1 MRRSALFLL
10 CTTVLTV
17 FASACGDDDSDPA
30 TSTPTLPA
38 TLLPTA
44 SFAVPG
50 NDLLAAGP
58 VFTGAAEGD
67 KLAAIA
73 TGDFN
78 ADGSVDLALG
88 AAFADGPGG
97 EDAGAVYIFF
107 GPLPIGGDEV
117 SVEDAA
123 VTLTGAAGSQTGR
136 SLAAG
141 DLTGDGIDDLAIGAP
156 AAGPGS
162 VYLLAGATGL
172 AAADDMSLGAS
183 ELLASGAADGDFFA
197 FTLATGDFNGDGT
210 DDLAAG
216 ALLADGPDGS
226 RENAG
231 AVYVVHGGART
242 GPLDLGAGAADA
254 TLHGAEA
261 GDRLGEAVAASDFNG
276 DGRTDLVA
284 VATFGDGPENARE
297 NAGETYVFTGGVT
310 GVIDLA
316 EVSPPVTILG
326 IDEGDQL
333 GQSVASLDFNGDG
346 FDDLILGAVSADGS
360 DNLQNIAGEV
370 ALVLG
375 SEAPP
380 AVIDAAGLPIV
391 FGAAESRLGRSVAAG
406 DLNGDGYGDALLAG
420 PMQPDRGVVYIVLG
434 GADGAFPGGA
444 GEADAAI
451 EGRADGD
458 SLGSQVSGSPA
469 VRAADL
475 DGDGRDDVVVAA
487 ARANGGRGEVLVFYW
502 RPS

>member
-1 MRRSALFLL
+1 MRRSVLLLL

-17 FASACGDDDSDPA
+17 LTSACGDDDSSDPA

-38 TLLPTA
+38 TLSPTH

-50 NDLLAAGP
+50 NDLLAPGP

-88 AAFADGPGG
+88 AAFADGPSG

-107 GPLPIGGDEV
+107 GPLPLARDEV
-117 SVEDAA
+117 SVGDAD
-123 VTLTGAAGSQTGR
+123 VVLTGAAGSQTGR

-141 DLTGDGIDDLAIGAP
+141 DFDGDGSDELAIGAP
-156 AAGPGS
+156 AAGPGY
-162 VYLLAGATGL
+162 VYVLAGGPEFGVESDLSSDAFRLGIGG
-172 AAADDMSLGAS
+172 AD
-183 ELLASGAADGDFFA
+183 DGDFFGN
-197 FTLATGDFNGDGT
+197 TIVTGDYNGDGT

-216 ALLADGPDGS
+216 AFLADGPDGS
-226 RENAG
+226 REDAG
-231 AVYVVHGGART
+231 AVYVVHGALPGAFDPGSRVAT
-242 GPLDLGAGAADA
+242 A

-261 GDRLGEAVAASDFNG
+261 GDRLGEALTAGDLNG

-284 VATFGDGPENARE
+284 VATFGDGPDNERE
-297 NAGETYVFTGGVT
+297 NAGEAYVFTGGIA
-310 GVIDLA
+310 GKIDLA
-316 EVSPPVTILG
+316 EGSPPVAVLG
-326 IDEGDQL
+326 IDKGDQL
-333 GQSVASLDFNGDG
+333 GHSVASLDFNGDG

-375 SEAPP
+375 SDAPP
-380 AVIDAAGLPIV
+380 AVIDAADLQIA
-391 FGAAESRLGRSVAAG
+391 FGTLESRLGRSVAAG

-420 PMQPDRGVVYIVLG
+420 PEKPDRGVVYIVLG
-434 GADGAFPGGA
+434 GTAGAFPDGA

-458 SLGSQVSGSPA
+458 NLGSQVSGSPA
-469 VRAADL
+469 TRAADL
-475 DGDGRDDVVVAA
+475 DGDGHDDVIVAA